1 MEKSFFNPIVGKL
14 ENWMNTIIEM
24 LPNFVVAIIVVIAF
38 ALSAKYIRKGLMTLM
53 NKAWDNSEL
62 SRILSRVVQIAI
74 ISVGAMLA
82 LSVLHLDKT
91 VTSLLA
97 GAGVVGI
104 ALSFAFQDMAANFVS
119 GFFMAA
125 KKPFEIGD
133 VIEVND
139 IIGTVKKIKLRTTE
153 IETFDG
159 NEVLLPNR
167 YLFENAVKNYY
178 RTKTRMVQLDVGVS
192 YAEDLDRVEE
202 ITQKAIES
210 MDKRVADADVQ
221 VIYKEFGG
229 SSINLEVRY
238 WVPYDTYYQYLK
250 GISEGIKA
258 IKKAYDKN
266 NISIPFPI
274 RTLDFGIKGGKS
286 LSKSLIDQA
295 QVVESN

>member
-202 ITQKAIES
+202 ITQKAIEG